1 MNEQTPSLS
10 FEDALLIV
18 VRRWRIILGVFVSV
32 VAIAATWIMLLPPQ
46 YRAAA
51 KVLLTTDRVAI
62 STSSDRPTEL
72 VRTTEVAEN
81 ELNSQLEILQSR
93 DLIEEVL
100 NGLGVPAVEASADH
114 DSSTFFTT
122 IVNFP
127 RDFLHAAFARFK
139 NADAT
144 EPSSPLYWA
153 VLGALKG
160 LEATHIK
167 NTNVV
172 EVAFTGP
179 DPRWASEFVNRLTTA
194 YVERY
199 ARLQRITEAEDFFT
213 QQSQLLQKKLAESEA
228 ALRALREKAG
238 TLAGQQSEVHD
249 RLNEFGADLAR
260 TKIARAEQEERLAF
274 LERMRASAGKEAGIA
289 TPELLALEAR
299 RADLLGRYR
308 SDSERVRDV
317 EDQIKRLRDAIA
329 SYGTITAAP
338 NAASP
343 ANGADIIGT
352 RASVAALKG
361 REEALTRQHEEYRRQ
376 AELLDSQSVDLAR
389 LERQVKLDEEAY
401 LSYVRTAEQSRL
413 STALEHS
420 KLLRLTILEPATPP
434 LEPTGPTH
442 GRMLSF
448 ALVGGLILGMGAG
461 FARDYLDTTLKGPS
475 DVRRYA
481 KLEVLSVLSERG

>member
-1 MNEQTPSLS
+1 
-10 FEDALLIV
+10 V
-18 VRRWRIILGVFVSV
+18 
-32 VAIAATWIMLLPPQ
+32 
-46 YRAAA
+46 
-51 KVLLTTDRVAI
+51 
-62 STSSDRPTEL
+62 
-72 VRTTEVAEN
+72 
-81 ELNSQLEILQSR
+81 
-93 DLIEEVL
+93 
-100 NGLGVPAVEASADH
+100 
-114 DSSTFFTT
+114 
-122 IVNFP
+122 
-127 RDFLHAAFARFK
+127 LHAASARFK
-139 NADAT
+139 NSDAT
-144 EPSSPLYWA
+144 EPSSLLYWT

-199 ARLQRITEAEDFFT
+199 ARLQRITAAEDFFT

-338 NAASP
+338 NGASQ
-343 ANGADIIGT
+343 ANAPDIIGT
-352 RASVAALKG
+352 RATVAALKG

-434 LEPTGPTH
+434 LKPTGPTH
-442 GRMLSF
+442 RRMLSF

-481 KLEVLSVLSERG
+481 KLEV